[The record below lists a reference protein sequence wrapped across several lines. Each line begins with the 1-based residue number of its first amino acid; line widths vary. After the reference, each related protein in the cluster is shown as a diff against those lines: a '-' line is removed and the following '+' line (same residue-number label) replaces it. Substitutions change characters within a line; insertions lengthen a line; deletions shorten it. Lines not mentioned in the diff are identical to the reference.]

1 MTSRRFNVIGGRL
14 ARIAIVVVTAKY
26 IGRLKHPFFSLFF
39 SFFSFFSLPCVFITF
54 RAIRAIQKR
63 HERWCPRA
71 ARLLEKRERRRRLL
85 LELLP
90 RRRMMMR
97 TLINLLPLRE
107 EEEEEVNNE
116 SPPRRRRRRRNIITG
131 TSLEVRSA
139 RYRSQSSS
147 LWSATSSSPRAT
159 KPTDAW
165 RFFHHLLRRSK
176 SVSPLRRCRK
186 R

>member
-26 IGRLKHPFFSLFF
+26 IGRLKHPFFSLFSRF
-39 SFFSFFSLPCVFITF
+39 SRFSLPCVFIPF

-90 RRRMMMR
+90 RRRGIMR
-97 TLINLLPLRE
+97 TVIILLFLRE

-116 SPPRRRRRRRNIITG
+116 SPRRRRRRRITITG
-131 TSLEVRSA
+131 TNLEVRSA

-165 RFFHHLLRRSK
+165 RFFHPLLRRSK